1 MIESLLAK
9 MVIGVVAG
17 GIFGATAYGVYKY
30 ITKDSA
36 KEEIKE
42 KLKTEE
48 DENIIHKAF
57 KAKVKEKDGR
67 SVSFDILDEMDEE
80 MCNVDI
86 FGDEISND
94 IDIGTEI
101 IL

>member
-9 MVIGVVAG
+9 VVIGVVAG
-17 GIFGATAYGVYKY
+17 GIVGAAACGVYKY

-42 KLKTEE
+42 KLNTEE
-48 DENIIHKAF
+48 EDIIHKAF
-57 KAKVKEKDGR
+57 KAKVKEKDGH

-80 MCNVDI
+80 MCNIDI
-86 FGDEISND
+86 YGDEISND
-94 IDIGTEI
+94 IDLGTEI